1 MSALSIPNTYE
12 HSQCKV
18 AEGIK
23 IMLKIAAT
31 MFTWFAVVPWR
42 RWFLETF
49 LFCACTHCNADW
61 MLLHKQ
67 LIWLL
72 CIRHPFDKYCSCN
85 LFAQGEDLSLKNI
98 YLIYLHIILHSLK
111 TCWQHWVILQC
122 QLLQGC
128 EFLGSS
134 VLHRN
139 KALAD
144 TLPFGCNVIFHLTK
158 KAILGCHV
166 SISIRFLSD

>member
-1 MSALSIPNTYE
+1 MGFQASSGKCVFPQFGTFLCEAYLQSSHISDLLSSNYSPFLVSDLSIPNTYE

-31 MFTWFAVVPWR
+31 MFTWFTVVPWR

-72 CIRHPFDKYCSCN
+72 CIRRPFDKYCSCN

-111 TCWQHWVILQC
+111 TCWQH
-122 QLLQGC
+122 
-128 EFLGSS
+128 
-134 VLHRN
+134 
-139 KALAD
+139 
-144 TLPFGCNVIFHLTK
+144 
-158 KAILGCHV
+158 
-166 SISIRFLSD
+166 